1 MRIGVF
7 YPDVFPLS
15 MKIYVNTIMQYL
27 ESKDCS
33 FALFNNVDIIPQDVD
48 LYWDPRVG
56 GGALPAINKNIVS
69 KPIVVTL
76 HGTALFTLP
85 LSENRLKI
93 SDTLY
98 MLQNRRNFKR
108 DWRKYEDHFEKIIT
122 VSEYAKREIVENL
135 SLDAERIV
143 PIYHAFDA
151 DLFYPQKDETVDKY
165 FLHISVFQ
173 PKKNIERIIKAYN
186 SLGPNKEIPK
196 LVLVAPGFKGTIK
209 NKNIILITN
218 TISRVK
224 VANYM
229 QNAFAF
235 IMPSLHESFGLPI
248 LEAMA
253 CGVPVITSNG
263 TACPEIAGG
272 AALLVNPRNTRE
284 IADAIRSISLNED
297 LRNDLIKKGL
307 KRAAGFSWE
316 DSAGKHFRVFKHA
329 LIK

>member
-15 MKIYVNTIMQYL
+15 MKIYADTIIQGL
-27 ESKDCS
+27 ESKGCS
-33 FALFNNVDIIPQDVD
+33 FSLFNSIGNIAPNVD

-56 GGALPAINKNIVS
+56 GGALPEINKNIVS
-69 KPIVVTL
+69 KPIVATL

-93 SDTLY
+93 TDNLH
-98 MLQNRRNFKR
+98 MLQNRRRFKR
-108 DWRKYEDHFEKIIT
+108 DWRKYENHFEKIIT
-122 VSEYAKREIVENL
+122 VSEYAKSEIIENL
-135 SLDAERIV
+135 SIDAERIV
-143 PIYHAFDA
+143 PIHHAFDTN
-151 DLFYPQKDETVDKY
+151 LFYPQKDETVDKY
-165 FLHISVFQ
+165 FLHVSVYQ

-196 LVLVAPGFKGTIK
+196 LVLVAPGYKGIIK
-209 NKNIILITN
+209 NKNIILITEML
-218 TISRVK
+218 SREK

-253 CGVPVITSNG
+253 SGVPVITSNV
-263 TACPEIAGG
+263 TACPEIAQN
-272 AALLVNPRNTRE
+272 AALLVNPRKTKE
-284 IADAIRSISLNED
+284 IADAIRELSENET
-297 LRNDLIKKGL
+297 LRNDLIQKGL
-307 KRAAGFSWE
+307 KRAGDFSWE
-316 DSAGKHFRVFKHA
+316 KSAEKHYGVFEKFV
-329 LIK
+329 